1 MSAPSSTLL
10 LQIEPVIKQL
20 CEESE
25 ALLTGLRGK
34 ETVDESAAD
43 KVFKAYSTLG
53 VALEDVK
60 SAKRAITAVAS
71 GGRRKG
77 RGKTHRRRGP
87 K

>member
-1 MSAPSSTLL
+1 MSVPVPTLL

-34 ETVDESAAD
+34 ETVDETAAD

-53 VALEDVK
+53 VALEDIK
-60 SAKRAITAVAS
+60 SAKRTVTTAR

-77 RGKTHRRRGP
+77 RGKTHRRRGH

>member
-1 MSAPSSTLL
+1 M
-10 LQIEPVIKQL
+10 LQIEPVIKQV

-34 ETVDESAAD
+34 GTVDEAAAD

-60 SAKRAITAVAS
+60 SARRAVTGTR

-77 RGKTHRRRGP
+77 RGKTHRRRGQ